1 MPIEFDPAEI
11 TADLIT
17 SGHVVCFP
25 AISQKDNS
33 DTDPDYLK
41 NVYTTLPGA
50 NYYMQHAA
58 SATARGKTGTYTIH
72 TKGDGGVIN
81 MFMCLY
87 PGTKTLANDNL
98 ALRLKY
104 FKTCLEQLVS
114 CRTLNTLHFTFPV
127 KVKIGAIDSDLK
139 EYIQSLEDFWATY
152 KLNNTVDLKIIIHHE
167 HSPTKA
173 PIVKPKFKVKVKE
186 AEVKAEMED
195 AGEGADPVKI
205 KVKEEEGPD
214 VFELDCDQE
223 TINEQPLY
231 EVDFVRYIIK
241 QPTPAESDTSIS
253 VMQYFPKSPIWNF
266 IVHDERLLKIARE
279 IQLDTVVNDAVYPE
293 PNEIFNAF
301 SYMRDD
307 LKIVLLGQDPYHRK
321 GQAHG
326 LSFSVQQGIT
336 IPPSLRNIYKALSND
351 LPGFTIPK
359 HGHLKGW
366 AEQGVLMLN
375 TALTVAEGNP
385 GSHLNMWEP
394 FTDRLIALLSEH
406 CKGLVFILWGNK
418 PKAKS
423 RLISKSGG
431 HLVLECQHPSPQIT
445 NNTFDKDCKHFSQS
459 NAWLKDHKK
468 TPINWQV

>member
-1 MPIEFDPAEI
+1 MPIEFDPAEV
-11 TADLIT
+11 TADLLAT
-17 SGHVVCFP
+17 GHVVCFP
-25 AISQKDNS
+25 AISQKDSS
-33 DTDPDYLK
+33 DADPTYLK
-41 NVYTTLPGA
+41 NVYTGLPGA

-58 SATARGKTGTYTIH
+58 SASARGKTGTYTVH

-81 MFMCLY
+81 MFICLY

-104 FKTCLEQLVS
+104 FKSCLETLIS

-127 KVKIGAIDSDLK
+127 KASANDSDLK
-139 EYIQSLEDFWATY
+139 EYIQAVEDFWSTY
-152 KLNNTVDLKIIIHHE
+152 KLNNSVDLKIIVHHE
-167 HSPTKA
+167 QSTA
-173 PIVKPKFKVKVKE
+173 KPVI
-186 AEVKAEMED
+186 
-195 AGEGADPVKI
+195 KI
-205 KVKEEEGPD
+205 KAKATVKDTVTAVDVAVSD
-214 VFELDCDQE
+214 VFMLECNQE

-241 QPTPAESDTSIS
+241 QPLERTTES
-253 VMQYFPKSPIWNF
+253 VMSVMKYFPVAPIWNF
-266 IVHDERLLKIARE
+266 IVNDERLLKIAQD
-279 IQLDTVVNDAVYPE
+279 IPLDTVCNSTVYPE
-293 PNEIFNAF
+293 PDEMFNAF
-301 SYMRDD
+301 SYMQED
-307 LKIVLLGQDPYHRK
+307 LKIVILGQDPYHRK

-326 LSFSVQQGIT
+326 LSFSVQHGIA

-351 LPGFTIPK
+351 IPGFVTPK
-359 HGHLKGW
+359 HGHLKAW

-375 TALTVAEGNP
+375 TALTVEEGTP
-385 GSHLNMWEP
+385 GSHLTLWEP

-406 CKGLVFILWGNK
+406 YKGLVFILWGNK
-418 PKAKS
+418 AKAKS
-423 RLISKSGG
+423 RLISKAGG